1 MSVEVGITVNIQT
14 DYTGQDVSLSRGDY
28 DEVVL
33 NIDDKVELDM
43 NDKDLD
49 VLIKALVFFRDKRDD
64 GVLETGLK
72 IPDDK
77 HVSFP

>member
-43 NDKDLD
+43 NEKDLD

-64 GVLETGLK
+64 GVLETGLN

>member
-1 MSVEVGITVNIQT
+1 VNIQT

-43 NDKDLD
+43 NEKDLD

-64 GVLETGLK
+64 GVLETGLN